1 MHARAKDRARTSDKG
16 ELQTGSSY
24 LTSLGRTNKSFA
36 QTEAE
41 IKNAFVRT
49 DEGDPMVF
57 PIF

>member
-16 ELQTGSSY
+16 ELQTGSSH
-24 LTSLGRTNKSFA
+24 LTSLGRTNKPFA

>member
-1 MHARAKDRARTSDKG
+1 MHARAKDRARTSDKE

-24 LTSLGRTNKSFA
+24 LTSLRPTNKPFA

-49 DEGDPMVF
+49 NDGDPMVF